1 MDQSLLQVVER
12 AGGWGLLDDGKPIL
26 WFPEKDS
33 ALATARIMADAR
45 CQFTG
50 KATRVQAQ
58 SEHGTFDMVF
68 DFV

>member
-1 MDQSLLQVVER
+1 MSV
-12 AGGWGLLDDGKPIL
+12 GGLLDDGKPIL
-26 WFPEKDS
+26 WFPEMGS

-58 SEHGTFDMVF
+58 GEHGTFKLVF
-68 DFV
+68 DFG

>member
-1 MDQSLLQVVER
+1 MQVVER

-45 CQFTG
+45 CHFTG

-58 SEHGTFDMVF
+58 SEHGTFELVF
-68 DFV
+68 DFG